1 MPITDLTYY
10 KADISIPHAQT
21 SVSDT
26 ATGERIRLNIYI
38 SQYEREALIKTLG
51 YTLYNEFSDQ
61 FDVSANNVW
70 TLKGAADA
78 KWGELLNGKEY
89 TVNSNTVFYRG
100 MVFTEPYSTAN
111 ATGDDLNR
119 SFMAYYI
126 YYNYLNDDMED
137 YGGTGITEL
146 QAKNATRISP
156 IPKSIRSWRRFYELV
171 VGTFNQPALLQNR
184 TGMIGLDWFGTN
196 DTERSLYQFIDD
208 QNTLVADTYADWE
221 PTRFDNE
228 NQFGI

>member
-10 KADISIPHAQT
+10 KAEILTPHAQE

-26 ATGERIRLNIYI
+26 ATGVRVGINQFI

-51 YTLYNEFSDQ
+51 YTLYTEFAAQ
-61 FDVSANNVW
+61 FDVVAETDVW
-70 TLKGAADA
+70 TIKGAADQ
-78 KWGELLNGKEY
+78 KWKDLLNGKNYEINSV
-89 TVNSNTVFYRG
+89 TVNYRG
-100 MVFTEPYSTAN
+100 MVFTEPYSGT
-111 ATGDDLNR
+111 DLNR
-119 SFMAYYI
+119 SFIAYYI
-126 YYNYLNDDMED
+126 YYHYLNDNVED
-137 YGGTGITEL
+137 FRGTGITEL

-171 VGTFNQPALLQNR
+171 VGQFNQPALLQNR
-184 TGMIGLDWFGTN
+184 SGMIGLDWFGFN

-208 QNTLVADTYADWE
+208 QNSLVADTYADWE
-221 PTRFDNE
+221 PANFENE

>member
-10 KADISIPHAQT
+10 KADILIPHAQT

-26 ATGERIRLNIYI
+26 ATGVRSNLNQYI

-51 YTLYNEFSDQ
+51 FTLYDEFSDQ

-70 TLKGAADA
+70 TIKGAADA
-78 KWGELLNGKEY
+78 KWGDLLTGKEY
-89 TVNSNTVFYRG
+89 EINSVTVNYRG
-100 MVFTEPYSTAN
+100 MVFTEPYSGVSA
-111 ATGDDLNR
+111 GEDLKR

-171 VGTFNQPALLQNR
+171 VGQFNQPALLQNR
-184 TGMIGLDWFGTN
+184 SGMIGLDWFGFN

-221 PTRFDNE
+221 PVNFENE

>member
-1 MPITDLTYY
+1 MPITDETYY
-10 KADISIPHAQT
+10 KAEILIPHAQE

-26 ATGERIRLNIYI
+26 ATGVRVGLNQFI

-51 YTLYNEFSDQ
+51 YTLYNEFADQ
-61 FDVSANNVW
+61 FDVDSEDVW
-70 TLKGAADA
+70 TIKGAADA

-89 TVNSNTVFYRG
+89 EVNSVTVNYRG
-100 MVFTEPYSTAN
+100 MIFTEPYSGT
-111 ATGDDLNR
+111 DLNR
-119 SFMAYYI
+119 SFISYYI
-126 YYNYLNDDMED
+126 YFHYLNDNMED

-184 TGMIGLDWFGTN
+184 SGMIGLDWFGSN

-221 PTRFDNE
+221 PANFENE

>member
-10 KADISIPHAQT
+10 KAEILTPHAQD

-26 ATGERIRLNIYI
+26 ATGVRVGINQFIA
-38 SQYEREALIKTLG
+38 QYEREALIKTLG
-51 YTLYNEFSDQ
+51 YTLYKEFAEQ
-61 FDVSANNVW
+61 FDVSAADVW
-70 TLKGAADA
+70 TIKGAADA
-78 KWGELLNGKEY
+78 KWGSLLTGKEY
-89 TVNSNTVFYRG
+89 TINSVTVNYRG
-100 MVFTEPYSTAN
+100 MVFTEPYS
-111 ATGDDLNR
+111 GDDLNR

-126 YYNYLNDDMED
+126 YFHYLNDNVED

-146 QAKNATRISP
+146 QAKNANRISP

-171 VGTFNQPALLQNR
+171 VGTFNQPALLVNR
-184 TGMIGLDWFGTN
+184 SGMIGLDWFGSN

-221 PTRFDNE
+221 PANFENE
-228 NQFGI
+228 NQFGV

>member
-10 KADISIPHAQT
+10 KAELSIPSSQT

-26 ATGERIRLNIYI
+26 ATGVRVDLNQFI

-51 YTLYNEFSDQ
+51 YTLYAEFIAE
-61 FDVSANNVW
+61 FDVNANDVW
-70 TLKGAADA
+70 TIKSAAA
-78 KWGELLNGKEY
+78 QKWKNLLNGLEY
-89 TVNSNTVFYRG
+89 TINSDTVNYRG
-100 MVFTEPYSTAN
+100 MIFTEPYSGT
-111 ATGDDLNR
+111 DLKR

-126 YYNYLNDDMED
+126 YFHYLNDNMED
-137 YGGTGITEL
+137 YAGTGISEL
-146 QAKNATRISP
+146 AAKNATRTSP

-171 VGTFNQPALLQNR
+171 VGTFNQPALLKNR
-184 TGMIGLDWFGTN
+184 SGMIGLDWFGTN

-208 QNTLVADTYADWE
+208 QNTLVADTYENWE
-221 PTRFDNE
+221 PVNFENE